1 MTAPAASAAN
11 GGPDRTAPLL
21 EVRGLEK
28 HFRIPRSR
36 GGGVV
41 YAVDGVDFTVGS
53 GEIVGLVGESGSGK
67 STIARCLV
75 RLLEPTAGQ
84 ILLRGTDIAHLSRR
98 QLRPIR
104 RDIHMVFQDPYS
116 SLDPRQQVEQLI
128 AEPLAMHGVASGRD
142 RQDRITRM
150 LDRVGLARDVRH
162 RYPHELSGGQRQRVG
177 LARSLVL
184 EPSLLIADE
193 PVSALDVSV
202 QAAVLNLILEL
213 QRQMGFACLF
223 VAHDLGAVEF
233 VSDRVLVM
241 YLGRIAENGVRDDIF
256 RAPKHPYTQS
266 LLSAAPIPDPALQR
280 SRQRVVLTGELPNP
294 AHPPA
299 GCRFHTRCPVAELP
313 RCADSTPELRD
324 VTGTGHRAAC
334 HLVAADGSAPDVSAA
349 RPAR

>member
-1 MTAPAASAAN
+1 M
-11 GGPDRTAPLL
+11 
-21 EVRGLEK
+21 RGLQK
-28 HFRIPRSR
+28 HFPIPRSR
-36 GGGVV
+36 GGGLV
-41 YAVDGVDFTVGS
+41 YAVDGVDFTIGS
-53 GEIVGLVGESGSGK
+53 GEILGLVGESGSGK

-75 RLLEPTAGQ
+75 RLLEPTSGQ
-84 ILLRGTDIAHLSRR
+84 VLLRGTDIAHLSRR
-98 QLRPIR
+98 QLRPVR

-128 AEPLAMHGVASGRD
+128 AEPLAMHAVASGQA

-150 LDRVGLARDVRH
+150 LDRVGLARDVRR

-213 QRQMGFACLF
+213 QREMGFACLF

-233 VSDRVLVM
+233 VCDRVLVM

-256 RAPKHPYTQS
+256 RTPLHPYTQS

-294 AHPPA
+294 AHPPLAAASIPGARWPSSRVRGLRTGAA
-299 GCRFHTRCPVAELP
+299 GRHR
-313 RCADSTPELRD
+313 
-324 VTGTGHRAAC
+324 HRAPGGLSSGRPGRQRAR
-334 HLVAADGSAPDVSAA
+334 HQR
-349 RPAR
+349 RPARTVDPPSICPRAPSPGTVAS

>member
-1 MTAPAASAAN
+1 MTAPAASTAAST
-11 GGPDRTAPLL
+11 DRPVPLL
-21 EVRGLEK
+21 AVRGLVK

-41 YAVDGVDFTVGS
+41 YAVDGVDFTIGS
-53 GEIVGLVGESGSGK
+53 GEILGLVGESGSGK

-75 RLLEPTAGQ
+75 RLLEPTSGQ
-84 ILLRGTDIAHLSRR
+84 VLLRGTDIAHLSRR

-128 AEPLAMHGVASGRD
+128 AEPLAMHGVASGRA

-256 RAPKHPYTQS
+256 RAPRHPYTQS

-280 SRQRVVLTGELPNP
+280 TRQRVVLTGELPNP

-313 RCADSTPELRD
+313 RCAESAPELRD
-324 VTGTGHRAAC
+324 VTGTGHWAAC